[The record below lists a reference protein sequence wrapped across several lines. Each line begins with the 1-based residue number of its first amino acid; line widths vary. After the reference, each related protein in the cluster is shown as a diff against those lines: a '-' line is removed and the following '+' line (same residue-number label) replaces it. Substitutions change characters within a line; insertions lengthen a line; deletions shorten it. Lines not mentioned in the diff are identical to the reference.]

1 MNTETQITQL
11 PAKIAEIASKL
22 NASVAMVIGAK
33 NIQMFEKAFLVAQAT
48 EELQKALSPEYM
60 APIMKLQGSKLGF
73 RTDKDSGNG
82 YPETVVKQCLIEAV
96 LSGFQPVGNQFNIIA
111 GNMYGTKEGFGY
123 ALKNIEGL
131 SYKIIPELPRIKDA
145 AGAVRMRID
154 WEYGG
159 VKNSETI
166 DFAIRVNASM
176 GTDAVIG
183 KATRKARAWLYSTIT
198 GSEVGEGDVSDT
210 VSAKAEVVQEPI
222 DKEVER
228 LDMMIREAA
237 TVAELEQL
245 KPHVDKKPEMSDAY
259 NARMVEL
266 SGKLV

>member
-11 PAKIAEIASKL
+11 PAKIAAIATRLDK
-22 NASVAMVIGAK
+22 SVAMVIGAK
-33 NIQMFEKAFLVAQAT
+33 NLAMFEKAYLVAQAT
-48 EELQKALSPEYM
+48 KELQDALTPEYM
-60 APIMKLQGSKLGF
+60 APIMALQGSKLGF
-73 RTDKDSGNG
+73 RTDKDSSGG
-82 YPETVVKQCLIEAV
+82 YPEAVVKQCLIEAV
-96 LSGFQPVGNQFNIIA
+96 LSGFQPVGNHFNIIA

-131 SYKIIPELPRIKDA
+131 KWKVVPDLPRIKDQSA
-145 AGAVRMRID
+145 AAKMRVE
-154 WEYGG
+154 WEYNAP
-159 VKNSETI
+159 KQTEEI

-176 GTDAVIG
+176 GADAVIG
-183 KATRKARAWLYSTIT
+183 KATRKARAWLYSTVT

-210 VSAKAEVVQEPI
+210 IPTTAKPVEI
-222 DKEVER
+222 DKEAER

-245 KPHVDKKPEMSDAY
+245 RPHVDKKPEMTDAY